1 MSDRQNGG
9 FSMSGFDILILILL
23 FVALVT
29 GWRKGLVMELAGFV
43 GFMISVYV
51 AKYYSGISLYL
62 LESFGVGQEISPIFS
77 FAITFILCMIAVW
90 FLAKMISKFFSI
102 ISLGWLNGLLGGLF
116 SLLKYALVFSVLFN
130 LFDLANKRL
139 ELVNNGKDPNS
150 SLYSPIRSFA
160 PAVLPYI
167 NMEDIT
173 GKLKGVMSKDKD
185 DKSASENKS
194 AK

>member
-1 MSDRQNGG
+1 MLS
-9 FSMSGFDILILILL
+9 SSSS
-23 FVALVT
+23 LVS
-29 GWRKGLVMELAGFV
+29 FV

-116 SLLKYALVFSVLFN
+116 SLLKLNFIASCLEGIEFLVISCKIRESVKPYLSISKAFVSCI
-130 LFDLANKRL
+130 FD
-139 ELVNNGKDPNS
+139 
-150 SLYSPIRSFA
+150 
-160 PAVLPYI
+160 
-167 NMEDIT
+167 
-173 GKLKGVMSKDKD
+173 
-185 DKSASENKS
+185 
-194 AK
+194 